1 MSEHISTIKAHMK
14 QQNST
19 RPIRLPCARS
29 LCNIL
34 VVIGLAQGLAGC
46 AARVAPPASPTGV
59 VPGYSPAMCLNN
71 TQNDPVCK
79 DCCDALDTD
88 AAGRKTCRDACAVH
102 DFSVNASFITI
113 TVVSTQ
119 GPKGDYS
126 ACTQTGA
133 QSECKVCCDSPG
145 AILNGD
151 RRFCRDACNL
161 MTDDHAAGKQPPGQ
175 PASGQ
180 KPPAPKSTPS
190 VAALQPVTGTYQFT
204 EGPVA
209 DTQGNVYFSDITAG
223 RIYKWSTNGEVR
235 LFVEGLSIPNGLAF
249 ASDGVLI
256 ACEGGNGR
264 LISIDAQGKVTPLIE
279 RYNGTRF
286 NEPNDLW
293 IDPQGGIYFTD
304 PVYQLTRAQDGEDVY
319 YLTPDR
325 SQVTRV
331 ITDMVRPNGIVG
343 APDGKTLYVADHGA
357 GKTYAYAIQDAG
369 VLTGKR
375 LFAASGS
382 DGMTLDKAGNIY
394 LTTDAGVQVYDPA
407 GKPVQTIKIP
417 EPPTNVEFGGADGN
431 TLFITARSRVYTLAQ

>member
-1 MSEHISTIKAHMK
+1 
-14 QQNST
+14 
-19 RPIRLPCARS
+19 
-29 LCNIL
+29 
-34 VVIGLAQGLAGC
+34 
-46 AARVAPPASPTGV
+46 
-59 VPGYSPAMCLNN
+59 
-71 TQNDPVCK
+71 
-79 DCCDALDTD
+79 
-88 AAGRKTCRDACAVH
+88 
-102 DFSVNASFITI
+102 
-113 TVVSTQ
+113 
-119 GPKGDYS
+119 
-126 ACTQTGA
+126 
-133 QSECKVCCDSPG
+133 
-145 AILNGD
+145 
-151 RRFCRDACNL
+151 
-161 MTDDHAAGKQPPGQ
+161 MTDDHTAGKQPPSQ

-180 KPPAPKSTPS
+180 KPPASKSTPS